1 MKKTQDMID
10 FVKNYD
16 LHKYNID
23 WVWNLYNDFSNYFD
37 LQTSFDITD
46 NGSDIDIIC
55 SVWSKKIN
63 KAIVLTWSC
72 RVYDDTNFY
81 NDIINYLL
89 ELDEEASDILDII
102 D

>member
-1 MKKTQDMID
+1 MKKTQEMID

-16 LHKYNID
+16 LSYDTYDI
-23 WVWNLYNDFSNYFD
+23 WNLYNDFSNEFD
-37 LQTSFDITD
+37 LKTSFDITD

-55 SVWSKKIN
+55 SVWSKKID
-63 KAIVLTWSC
+63 KAIVLSWSC
-72 RVYDDTNFY
+72 KNYRDSNFY

-89 ELDEEASDILDII
+89 ELDEEARDILDII